1 VVGSPVVNFSSLCLR
16 RPVEGISFNCVRSIE
31 VRVILFLKWTKGKLA
46 VSTSYLVG
54 VVRKFLVATPKRKNN
69 EKEENKK
76 RSFPFLFFLGKEM
89 NPNHRTP
96 RVIIITNIVIPDVVL
111 EAYRLCANS

>member
-54 VVRKFLVATPKRKNN
+54 VVRKFLVDTPKRKNN

-76 RSFPFLFFLGKEM
+76 EKFSFLIFLRQRNE
-89 NPNHRTP
+89 P
-96 RVIIITNIVIPDVVL
+96 
-111 EAYRLCANS
+111 ES